1 MRRASRLPLGVVIA
15 AVVAAVITALP
26 IAYLVVQANAEG
38 LGNVA
43 DEVWRRRVLDL
54 VVRSSALA
62 AIVTVA
68 ATIVGVTTAYVV
80 ERTDVPWRGAWRVAM
95 ALPLSLPSY
104 VSAYAW
110 VSWRPGLAGFWGAA
124 LVLTS
129 VSFPFVHL
137 PVAASLR
144 RLDATH
150 EEVARSLG
158 RSARQVAIGLT
169 LRQVRPAAV
178 AGALLVALYVLS
190 DFGAVATMRFE
201 SFTWVIYGAYRAGFD
216 PARAA
221 ILSLVL
227 VFMAL
232 VVVVAE
238 AQVRGR
244 GEAARVGGGSGRPA
258 GRLPLG
264 SARGPVLTM
273 MSAVVSVSL
282 LIPLVLVVRWFARAS
297 ADVDVDR
304 VGSALVAT
312 IGVAAAATAVTVAL
326 AVPVGILAAR
336 ARDRRA
342 LGVERTT
349 FVAHA
354 LPGIVIAI
362 SVVFVGI
369 RVVPSLY
376 QQLPLLVL
384 AYAVLFCSLA
394 VGAVRAS
401 VEQTPVVTDDVA
413 RSLGMSR
420 TRVVARVTLP
430 LAAPGIAAGA
440 ALVFLATLKELPAT
454 LLLRPTGMEMLSTEL
469 WRHTSVSD
477 HAGAAPYA
485 LLLVLVAAV
494 PAGLL
499 SISRWGQAR

>member
-1 MRRASRLPLGVVIA
+1 M
-15 AVVAAVITALP
+15 
-26 IAYLVVQANAEG
+26 
-38 LGNVA
+38 
-43 DEVWRRRVLDL
+43 
-54 VVRSSALA
+54 
-62 AIVTVA
+62 
-68 ATIVGVTTAYVV
+68 
-80 ERTDVPWRGAWRVAM
+80 PWRSGWRVAM

-124 LVLTS
+124 LVLAS

-158 RSARQVAIGLT
+158 RNSWQVATGLT
-169 LRQVRPAAV
+169 LRQIRPAAV

-201 SFTWVIYGAYRAGFD
+201 SFTWVIYGAYRAGFN

-227 VFMAL
+227 VGLAL
-232 VVVVAE
+232 VLVVAE
-238 AQVRGR
+238 GQVRGR
-244 GEAARVGGGSGRPA
+244 GEAARVGAGSSRPA
-258 GRLPLG
+258 SLVPLRR
-264 SARGPVLTM
+264 ARWAVLAM
-273 MSAVVSVSL
+273 MVGVVVVAL
-282 LIPLVLVVRWFARAS
+282 LIPLWLVLRWFARAS
-297 ADVDVDR
+297 ADIEWDR
-304 VGSALVAT
+304 VLHALTAT
-312 IGVAAAATAVTVAL
+312 IGVAAAATAVTIAL
-326 AVPVGILAAR
+326 ALPVGILAAR

-342 LGVERTT
+342 QGVERTT

-362 SVVFVGI
+362 SIVFVGI

-376 QQLPLLVL
+376 QQLPLLVV

-394 VGAVRAS
+394 VGTIRAS
-401 VEQTPVVTDDVA
+401 VEQTPVVVDDVA
-413 RSLGMSR
+413 CSLGLSR
-420 TRVVARVTLP
+420 SRVVSRVTLP

-469 WRHTSVSD
+469 WKHTSVSD

-494 PAGLL
+494 PAAVL
-499 SISRWGQAR
+499 SMSRWGSAA